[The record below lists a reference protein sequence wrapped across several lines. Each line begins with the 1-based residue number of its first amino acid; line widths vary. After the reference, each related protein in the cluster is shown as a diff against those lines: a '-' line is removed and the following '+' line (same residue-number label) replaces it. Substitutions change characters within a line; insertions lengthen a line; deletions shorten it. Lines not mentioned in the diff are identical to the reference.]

1 MGRDRKRRRRRRETD
16 DDAPRERRRRRRE
29 SDDDAPRERRR
40 SPPPAPPAPGTKL
53 VGELIRYA
61 IVCAVLLSV
70 ATPLGVAVAFFWGL
84 SLLRRFRASG
94 APGAW
99 LPQPPAGEW
108 LPVREKAPQLAT
120 VELAEI
126 LEREWAA
133 RAARFAGRGVEISR
147 ELDGEGAL
155 RGDAERLGFAIGDLL
170 DAALAEL
177 EAGEKPRLRLELGE
191 NLAGSEVWLRLRG
204 TPGAPAPRRAAE
216 PAGPWLPELGGA
228 ERALRAHGGRLEALS
243 EGDGFELL
251 VTLPKAGFDRP

>member
-1 MGRDRKRRRRRRETD
+1 MGRDRKRRRRRRETED
-16 DDAPRERRRRRRE
+16 DEPRER
-29 SDDDAPRERRR
+29 SR
-40 SPPPAPPAPGTKL
+40 SLPTAPPAARAKL

-84 SLLRRFRASG
+84 SLLKRFRASG
-94 APGAW
+94 APGGW
-99 LPQPPAGEW
+99 LPQPPDGEW
-108 LPVREKAPQLAT
+108 LPVPEKAPALAT
-120 VELAEI
+120 LHLAEI
-126 LEREWAA
+126 LERECAA
-133 RAARFAGRGVEISR
+133 RAAGFATRGIEVVR
-147 ELDGEGAL
+147 ELDGEGTL
-155 RGDAERLGFAIGDLL
+155 RGDAERLGLAIGDVL

-177 EAGEKPRLRLELGE
+177 EAGEKPRIRLELGE

-204 TPGAPAPRRAAE
+204 TPGGPAPHRAAE
-216 PAGPWLPELGGA
+216 PAGLWLPELGGA

>member
-1 MGRDRKRRRRRRETD
+1 MGRDRK
-16 DDAPRERRRRRRE
+16 RRRRRRE
-29 SDDDAPRERRR
+29 SDDDAPREGRR
-40 SPPPAPPAPGTKL
+40 SPPPAPAAPGTKW

-94 APGAW
+94 APGGW

-108 LPVREKAPQLAT
+108 LPVPEKAPQLAT

-133 RAARFAGRGVEISR
+133 RAARFAGRGVEIFR

-177 EAGEKPRLRLELGE
+177 EGGEKPLLRLELGE

-204 TPGAPAPRRAAE
+204 TPGGPAPRRATE
-216 PAGPWLPELGGA
+216 PSSLWVPELGGA
-228 ERALRAHGGRLEALS
+228 DRVVRAHGGRLETFS
-243 EGDGFELL
+243 GGGGFELL